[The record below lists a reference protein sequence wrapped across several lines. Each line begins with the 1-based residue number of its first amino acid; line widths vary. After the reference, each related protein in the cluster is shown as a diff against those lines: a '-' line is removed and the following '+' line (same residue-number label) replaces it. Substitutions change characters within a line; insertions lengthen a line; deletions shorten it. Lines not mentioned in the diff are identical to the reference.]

1 MMQRS
6 FCRDAAYALA
16 ALAACLCACRAGA
29 FTVDA
34 ELPAGNIIVN
44 SMEGDV
50 VSVRQ
55 DLRDTNKDW
64 FYWAFRVKG
73 AAGRTVRFDFR
84 GKDGKPATIVGVR
97 GPVVSKDRGKTFAF
111 ALDGKSA
118 QDGFTYTFGPDED
131 ETYFY
136 ECHPYLRADWDAFI
150 ARHNA
155 DVKAGRIVLETLCKS
170 RKGADVPRIR
180 VGHVSANPKYR
191 VLLTARHHCSETMA
205 SWVLEG
211 FIESFLAD
219 DEFGKWLRKNVELMV
234 VPFADYDGAQAG
246 DQGKYRAPHDHNRDY
261 TEFLYP
267 ETKAITQWVAGHA
280 GGRLDAYIDVHCPW
294 IRGKYNEFVYTPRKD
309 PKIVPNL
316 ELDQRF
322 SELIEKMQK
331 GPLRYRA
338 ADDLPFGQAWNK
350 GVNYSQGWSSI
361 IWGCNSIKGLK
372 ICRTFEVPFAN
383 ANGAVVTPDG
393 CRAFGGDVIRAL
405 REILSPSAEKARQ

>member
-1 MMQRS
+1 MKAS
-6 FCRDAAYALA
+6 YVSAA
-16 ALAACLCACRAGA
+16 ALAAWSAACGTAFA

-34 ELPAGNIIVN
+34 ELPAGNVVVN
-44 SMEGDV
+44 SIDGDR

-55 DLRDTNKDW
+55 DLRDTTEDW

-84 GKDGKPATIVGVR
+84 KQDGKSAAIVGVR
-97 GPVVSKDRGKTFAF
+97 GPVVSKDRGRTFEF
-111 ALDGKSA
+111 ALDGKSK

-150 ARHNA
+150 ARHSA

-180 VGHVSANPKYR
+180 VGHVAAEPKHR

-219 DEFGKWLRKNVELMV
+219 DDLGKWLRENVELMM
-234 VPFADYDGAQAG
+234 VPFVDYDGAQAG
-246 DQGKYRAPHDHNRDY
+246 DQGKRRRPHDHNRDY
-261 TEFLYP
+261 SEFLYP
-267 ETKAITQWVAGHA
+267 ETKAITEWIAGHA
-280 GGRLDAYIDVHCPW
+280 GGRLDVFIDVHCPW
-294 IRGKYNEFVYTPRKD
+294 IRGKYNEWLYTPWKD

-316 ELDQRF
+316 ELDDRF
-322 SELIEKMQK
+322 SELIEKLQR

-350 GVNYSQGWSSI
+350 GINYDQGWSSI

-393 CRAFGGDVIRAL
+393 CREFGGDVIRAL
-405 REILSPSAEKARQ
+405 REILEPSRQ